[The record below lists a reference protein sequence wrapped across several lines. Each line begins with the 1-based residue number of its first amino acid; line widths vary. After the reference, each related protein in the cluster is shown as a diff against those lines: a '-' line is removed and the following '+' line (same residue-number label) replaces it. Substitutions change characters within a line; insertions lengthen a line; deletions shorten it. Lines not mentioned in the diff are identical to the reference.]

1 MDVTKLMEDLRNEV
15 ISGDMPGVDVS
26 RIRVNLYDLTDFE
39 ALDDLEKF
47 MQTGRHVY
55 MIKEIQIPHIVIV
68 SSPK

>member
-1 MDVTKLMEDLRNEV
+1 MDIAKLQEELRNEV
-15 ISGDMPGVDVS
+15 ISGDMPGTDIS
-26 RIRVNLYDLTDFE
+26 KIRINIYDLTDFE
-39 ALDDLEKF
+39 ALDDLERF